1 MLLRKWRLPRWL
13 HGKESTCQCKRHGS
27 VPGLGRSHVLREAK
41 PTHHRCWV
49 CAPEPGSCDSWSPH
63 APQPALHK
71 RGHCSEAHVLQQG
84 VSPPLPLAT
93 AREKAEQRQRPST
106 AISKWIQLKK
116 EKKRRAVSLVE
127 NVPSGYEQE
136 MNSVRHCPGR
146 CVWTEAQVPGWLQTH
161 KPSLWQWTDQELER
175 KQEGQPLRAVL
186 EIPGPPR
193 PILRYRQVSE
203 IWLWDKLFLRRC
215 GWNRHQRRVGDWVFK
230 RGLLKK

>member
-27 VPGLGRSHVLREAK
+27 VPGLGRSHVLRETK

-63 APQPALHK
+63 ALQPALHK

-136 MNSVRHCPGR
+136 MNRVSVTVLGD
-146 CVWTEAQVPGWLQTH
+146 VY
-161 KPSLWQWTDQELER
+161 ER
-175 KQEGQPLRAVL
+175 KLRFLDDYKHINPACGSGQTRSLR
-186 EIPGPPR
+186 E
-193 PILRYRQVSE
+193 S
-203 IWLWDKLFLRRC
+203 
-215 GWNRHQRRVGDWVFK
+215 
-230 RGLLKK
+230 KKASR